1 MPSPGLTYSGW
12 KKSYTTLDGWNP
24 INNGINHLSTG
35 AGFLPSTVASFCHP
49 LAQDALARQLALDR
63 GRSAARSLRRMAV
76 SSQSHQHLC
85 GVLRPSG
92 HWRIF
97 LRHFDGMLGSTI
109 LKKPNVLHW
118 VVKYYNLS
126 SWNIMERHGSSWI
139 CGTEGNHGC
148 LISKWEMDEVRSS
161 VMMRAITYFQKW
173 LFCNLLHGNCEKM
186 HNKGFSRSF

>member
-92 HWRIF
+92 HWRTF

-126 SWNIMERHGSSWI
+126 SWIIMEHHGTSWI
-139 CGTEGNHGC
+139 FVDLWNRREPWVLDFKMRNGWSTIKCYDEGNH
-148 LISKWEMDEVRSS
+148 IFSEV
-161 VMMRAITYFQKW
+161 VV
-173 LFCNLLHGNCEKM
+173 L
-186 HNKGFSRSF
+186 

>member
-1 MPSPGLTYSGW
+1 MRLR
-12 KKSYTTLDGWNP
+12 
-24 INNGINHLSTG
+24 
-35 AGFLPSTVASFCHP
+35 AS
-49 LAQDALARQLALDR
+49 
-63 GRSAARSLRRMAV
+63 
-76 SSQSHQHLC
+76 
-85 GVLRPSG
+85 
-92 HWRIF
+92 
-97 LRHFDGMLGSTI
+97 
-109 LKKPNVLHW
+109 LHW
-118 VVKYYNLS
+118 TEEDRLQEVFEEWRCLHNRINTSAEYCVRQVTGEFFCDTSTECWAPLSWKSQMYFIGLWSTTIYHHGS